1 MPEPESDLTRRSVLK
16 KAAATATV
24 TVGATAGLAGS
35 AAASPD
41 LEARRIEERDV
52 KAAFR
57 KNAGPLL
64 ADLAAD
70 GLLDRGAVAE
80 LPTRDVGF
88 GEVAKKN
95 EGAAYLEGEDHAEI
109 DLVTHVDDGVLTITV
124 EPDDG
129 RAYAFFSPSD
139 EDTRYLYDQDTSGAE
154 ISPDCETTCTCTN
167 ILCDGT
173 RSQKC
178 TTCCNGDCKTDYWCN
193 C

>member
-1 MPEPESDLTRRSVLK
+1 VLK

-24 TVGATAGLAGS
+24 GVGASGGLAGS
-35 AAASPD
+35 ATASRD
-41 LEARRIEERDV
+41 LDARRIEERDV
-52 KAAFR
+52 TAAFR
-57 KNAGPLL
+57 ENASPLL

-70 GLLDRGAVAE
+70 GLLDRGTVAE

-88 GEVAKKN
+88 AEVAKKN
-95 EGAAYLEGEDHAEI
+95 EGAAYLVGDDHAEI
-109 DLVTHVDDGVLTITV
+109 DLVKHVDDGVLTVTV

-139 EDTRYLYDQDTSGAE
+139 EDTRYVCDATTSGAE
-154 ISPDCETTCTCTN
+154 VSSDCETTCTCTN

-173 RSQKC
+173 RSQEC